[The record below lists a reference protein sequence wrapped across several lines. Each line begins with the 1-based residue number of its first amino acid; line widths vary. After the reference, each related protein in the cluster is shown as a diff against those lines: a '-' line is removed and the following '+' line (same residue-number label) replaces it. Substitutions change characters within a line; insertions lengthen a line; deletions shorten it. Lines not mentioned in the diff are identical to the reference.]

1 MRGRGPRGNRRRS
14 SKDGRGALRV
24 AAVYAVLAAL
34 WIFFSDHLLYA
45 VVNDASE
52 VEHLAIAKGIV
63 FVVATASLLYWGVR
77 RELRRR
83 AAAEEATRR
92 AKDELA
98 AIVDASPLAIVAIDR
113 EQRVELWN
121 RAAEKLFGW
130 SEEESLG
137 RVVPRGRIDGGESAT
152 LLRRAI
158 ERAPS
163 SAAPIPLE
171 RKDGSTFS
179 AAVWTA
185 PRRDADGERIGM
197 VALMADVT
205 DRERAEAALRRSEA
219 RFRALFQTHQLGIA
233 IARNGRILYANPA
246 YAQLVGAASPED
258 IVARPLLDFVPPE
271 ERERAAATEVS
282 RTPSAGAINIRML
295 RLDGSAFPVRV
306 HYDAL
311 EMPDGAASVSFVA
324 DRSAEVESAAALRST
339 EERLRQ
345 VQKMEAIGRLAGGLA
360 HDLNNLLTAI
370 GGFADLLAERLPDGA
385 ERDHAAEIVKAS
397 GRAATLTRQLLAVSR
412 KQVLHPTALD
422 LNELLRG
429 LVPVVAR
436 LLGPNIRLE
445 TSIAEAPLTVRADP
459 SQLERVLVNL
469 SVNARDAM
477 PGGGTLRIAVDAA
490 DDAARAGRPEL
501 AQGDWAR
508 IVVADEGVGMDA
520 EVMGHLF
527 EPYFTT
533 KETGKG
539 TGLGLSTVYGIVAQS
554 GGQVFVR
561 SAQGRGTTFE
571 VFLPAAVGAAPD
583 EDTAP
588 QPVEAL
594 RAEGQTLL
602 LADDEDGVRSML
614 AAVLRRAGFE
624 VLEAANGE
632 EALAASR
639 AHEGAI
645 DLLVTDIRMPG
656 MDGRRLAEALRR
668 ERPETGILFV
678 SGYTSDAAAGRL
690 RGPDSSFLAKPFTPA
705 ELLRKVRSALA
716 KRDARRA
723 DAQRPG

>member
-1 MRGRGPRGNRRRS
+1 MRGRGSRKSERRS
-14 SKDGRGALRV
+14 PRIGRGPLRV
-24 AAVYAVLAAL
+24 AAVYGVLAAL
-34 WIFFSDHLLYA
+34 WIFLSDHLLYA
-45 VVNDASE
+45 IVNDVAE

-63 FVVATASLLYWGVR
+63 FVLATASLLYWGVG
-77 RELRRR
+77 REIRRR
-83 AAAEEATRR
+83 VAAEEATRR

-98 AIVDASPLAIVAIDR
+98 AIVDASPLAIVAVDR
-113 EQRVELWN
+113 EQRIGLWN
-121 RAAEKLFGW
+121 RAAERLFGW
-130 SEEESLG
+130 SEEEVMG
-137 RVVPRGRIDGGESAT
+137 RVAPRGRNDNGEAEA
-152 LLRRAI
+152 LLRRAV

-179 AAVWTA
+179 AAIWTA

-197 VALMADVT
+197 VALMDDVT
-205 DRERAEAALRRSEA
+205 ERERAQAALRRSEA
-219 RFRALFQTHQLGIA
+219 RFRSLFETHQLGIA
-233 IARNGRILYANPA
+233 IARGGRILYANRA

-258 IVARPLLDFVPPE
+258 IVARPLFDFIPPE
-271 ERERAAATEVS
+271 DRERAEATDVT
-282 RTPSAGAINIRML
+282 RFPSPRAINLRML
-295 RLDGSAFPVRV
+295 RIDGSTFPARV
-306 HYDAL
+306 HYDSL
-311 EMPDGAASVSFVA
+311 EMPDGVASVSFVA
-324 DRSAEVESAAALRST
+324 DRSAEVEGAAALRNT

-412 KQVLHPTALD
+412 KQVLHPTVLD

-429 LVPVVAR
+429 LVPVVSR
-436 LLGPNIRLE
+436 LLGPHVHLDA
-445 TSIAEAPLTVRADP
+445 SLADAPLMVRADP

-469 SVNARDAM
+469 AVNARDAM

-501 AQGDWAR
+501 AEGDWTR

-533 KETGKG
+533 KETGRG

-561 SAQGRGTTFE
+561 SAKGRGTTFE
-571 VFLPAAVGAAPD
+571 VFLPAAAGAVPD

-588 QPVEAL
+588 QTETP
-594 RAEGQTLL
+594 RAAGQTLL
-602 LADDEDGVRSML
+602 LADDEEGVRSLL

-624 VLEAANGE
+624 VLEASNGE
-632 EALAASR
+632 EALALSR
-639 AHEGAI
+639 GHEGAI
-645 DLLVTDIRMPG
+645 DLLVTDIVMPG
-656 MDGRRLAEALRR
+656 MDGRRLAEQLRR
-668 ERPETGILFV
+668 ERPETSVLFV

-705 ELLRKVRSALA
+705 ELLRKVQSSLA
-716 KRDARRA
+716 ARAARRA
-723 DAQRPG
+723 GPPRAAG